1 MSNEG
6 PLAGKTALVTGG
18 ALRLGRAICSALA
31 AQGVHV
37 IVHYRSSKDA
47 AESLA
52 ETLRETDAKAWT
64 ISANLESPE
73 EAGRLV
79 DRALELSG
87 ELDFIVNNAAIFPRD
102 TLEDLSTENL
112 FQNLSVNALSPLIIA
127 RAFSARGGTGAI
139 VNLLDARVTDYDRE
153 HVSYHLSKRML
164 LSLTRMMAAEFAP
177 AVRVNAIAPGL
188 ILPPVGEDESYLEAL
203 ADTNYLKRVGSPEDV
218 CSAVLFLLA
227 SEFIT
232 GQTLYVD
239 GGRHMKGN
247 FYG

>member
-1 MSNEG
+1 MSIEG

-18 ALRLGRAICSALA
+18 ALRLGRAISSALA

-37 IVHYRSSKDA
+37 IVHYHSSKDA

-52 ETLRETDAKAWT
+52 DTLRKTDTQAWT
-64 ISANLESPE
+64 VSANLESPE
-73 EAGRLV
+73 EAGSLV
-79 DRALELSG
+79 DRASELSG
-87 ELDFIVNNAAIFPRD
+87 ELDFIVNNASIFPRD
-102 TLEDLSTENL
+102 TLEDLGTENL
-112 FQNLSVNALSPLIIA
+112 FRNLSVNALSPFMIA
-127 RAFSARGGTGAI
+127 RSFAARGGTGAI
-139 VNLLDARVTDYDRE
+139 VNLLDARVLDYDRE

-177 AVRVNAIAPGL
+177 AVRVNAVAPGL
-188 ILPPVGEDESYLEAL
+188 ILPPAGEDASYLDAL

-218 CSAVLFLLA
+218 CRAVLFLLA
-227 SEFIT
+227 SEFVT